1 MGAFGSLM
9 PPTPGHGHASRKK
22 ETRSSSTKSTAT
34 SSTDGSRS
42 AAEAA
47 RIAVEI
53 AAEDAGV
60 WLRCHGGTAG
70 HLPVGCQNSVLEA
83 AESIPAPKGANHGP
97 HRVSAANRPFLRL
110 ARRGHDCVLGPRSG
124 RRQAR
129 GEGRAPVVAV
139 LLASAKGSGADPVTN
154 FRRSNR
160 LYREAMSY
168 NRGLDRDNDKIAC
181 EKH

>member
-22 ETRSSSTKSTAT
+22 ETRSSSTKSAAT

-97 HRVSAANRPFLRL
+97 YRVSAANRPFLRL

-129 GEGRAPVVAV
+129 GEGHAPVVAV
-139 LLASAKGSGADPVTN
+139 LLASAKARQTRPFRTPKGVDPGSCGFFPANKPFSED
-154 FRRSNR
+154 RRK
-160 LYREAMSY
+160 
-168 NRGLDRDNDKIAC
+168 GP
-181 EKH
+181 